1 LSIAPIVGDVFDV
14 NVVDK
19 LSLGFL
25 DIFRF
30 EFTNYSL
37 LWLILK
43 SIFSRLNVL
52 EAYESISSWSI
63 IFIN

>member
-37 LWLILK
+37 FWLILK

-52 EAYESISSWSI
+52 EAYKSISSWSI